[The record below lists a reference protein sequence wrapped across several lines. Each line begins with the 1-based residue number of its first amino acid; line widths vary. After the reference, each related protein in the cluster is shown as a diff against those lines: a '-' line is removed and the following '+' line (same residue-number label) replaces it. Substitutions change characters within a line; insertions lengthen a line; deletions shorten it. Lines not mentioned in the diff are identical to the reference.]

1 MGLSSRNPRI
11 AALETD
17 VANARQLQKEYE
29 RSQQCSGH
37 DQSNGIR
44 LQQQR
49 IDRTLD
55 ELHTEQE
62 IERYRAKD

>member
-1 MGLSSRNPRI
+1 MSLFSRNPRI
-11 AALETD
+11 SALETD
-17 VANARQLQKEYE
+17 VTNARQLQKEYK
-29 RSQQCSGH
+29 RSQELTGH

-55 ELHTEQE
+55 ELRTEQE